1 MLLKTRSTS
10 PKRAHHRPRPP
21 ASSVIIKIMK
31 TVFLCTPHKLG
42 DLNHELITRIKNAG
56 FEVLCAATHSPQ
68 DRSLKDIFETNVGLI
83 NKSDILVAV
92 LKDYGK
98 DLTWEVGYAYGKKM
112 PTLGIDYSALEMD
125 VMTYYS
131 LDKIIKPEE
140 LETALVSL
148 K

>member
-1 MLLKTRSTS
+1 
-10 PKRAHHRPRPP
+10 
-21 ASSVIIKIMK
+21 MK

-42 DLNHELITRIKNAG
+42 DLNHDLIARIKNCG

-68 DRSLKDIFETNVGLI
+68 DKHFKEIFDTNVGLI
-83 NKSDILVAV
+83 DKSDILVAV
-92 LKDYGK
+92 LNNYGK

-112 PTLGIDYSALEMD
+112 PTLGLDFNALETD

-131 LDKIIKPEE
+131 LNRIVKPEE
-140 LETALVSL
+140 LEMALESF

>member
-1 MLLKTRSTS
+1 MSQTASQS
-10 PKRAHHRPRPP
+10 SYIHR
-21 ASSVIIKIMK
+21 MK

-42 DLNHELITRIKNAG
+42 ELNYELIARIKDCG

-68 DRSLKDIFETNVGLI
+68 DRTGKEIFDTNIDLIRRSDIFI
-83 NKSDILVAV
+83 AI

-98 DLTWEVGYAYGKKM
+98 DLTWEVGMAYEKKM
-112 PTLGIDYSALEMD
+112 PTIGVDYNAQESD

-140 LETALVSL
+140 LEDTLSL
-148 K
+148 MK